1 MIKSIL
7 LILFTHTWDKCFSEK
22 KIKFII
28 DTANKIGIEI
38 STRSK
43 IWEYYE
49 LF

>member
-1 MIKSIL
+1 MIV
-7 LILFTHTWDKCFSEK
+7 LFTHTWDERFSHE

-28 DTANKIGIEI
+28 DTAKSLNIEI

-49 LF
+49 LY